1 MPRKYCSKKATPKKR
16 CTKRKRTPVKK
27 IRRKTISW
35 SKTFPITLQ
44 LSIDFATLILS
55 GFHQK
60 WTIFGPLNGSGQSW
74 LSEYFVRL
82 AQKQLLLWC
91 DEFERNVEALMRKL
105 WQSLFMSFRR
115 RWTRF
120 GDWKVRRYLPTLI
133 LRRALSH
140 ANAPYALPDST
151 TFKLL
156 IPNLQ
161 QKQTNKNPMF
171 L

>member
-1 MPRKYCSKKATPKKR
+1 MPRKNC
-16 CTKRKRTPVKK
+16 
-27 IRRKTISW
+27 

-120 GDWKVRRYLPTLI
+120 GDWKVRRSFLL
-133 LRRALSH
+133 

-151 TFKLL
+151 TFHLL
-156 IPNLQ
+156 ISNLQ
-161 QKQTNKNPMF
+161 QKQTNPEF
-171 L
+171 LLLRGEHWWWAKGRGFNSLQEWL